1 MKYNKKDE
9 IAIYSLIFVSF
20 LVFGTIAYALIV
32 GC

>member
-9 IAIYSLIFVSF
+9 ITIYALIFTSF
-20 LVFGTIAYALIV
+20 LIFGTIAYALIV